1 MRIGINLVFLVSGEG
16 GGIERHIRGL
26 LRGLEAVGGDHEYVL
41 FTSRNCTGTF
51 RLGPTMREVV
61 CDVSARFRPA
71 KIVWE
76 QTVLPFQL
84 RQHGIDVVLS
94 PANIG
99 PIVVGRPS
107 VLIMHDVIPFKRP
120 EIFTTIE
127 RVAQKTLFSLS
138 ARASDAILT
147 VSESSKRDIA
157 ELFDVAPAKIHVVPG
172 AAEEKF
178 RPVAITESVRAALR
192 EARISDRYLLY
203 VAAGRAY
210 KNVDGLIRAFA
221 QLAERIPHSL
231 VITGLAGRASDD
243 IQRLVVGLGLADRVV
258 FTGFLDDALLP
269 ALYSAADVFVFPS
282 FYEGFGLPVIE
293 AMACGTP
300 VVASD
305 RTSIPEAVGDA
316 GLLFDPSR
324 VDDIA
329 NAIERVLEDKALR
342 DSLVLKGLARAKLLS
357 WETTAARTLSVL
369 GEVA

>member
-1 MRIGINLVFLVSGEG
+1 MRIAINLVFLVSGEG
-16 GGIERHIRGL
+16 GGIERHVRGL

-51 RLGPTMREVV
+51 PLGPTMREVV
-61 CDVSARFRPA
+61 CDVSAKFRPA

-94 PANIG
+94 PANIA

-120 EIFTTIE
+120 EIFTTVE

-138 ARASDAILT
+138 ARSCDAILT

-157 ELFDVAPAKIHVVPG
+157 ELFGVSLSKIRVVPG
-172 AAEEKF
+172 ATDPKF
-178 RPVAITESVRAALR
+178 RPIEITDIVRASLR
-192 EARISDRYLLY
+192 RARIPDRYLLY
-203 VAAGRAY
+203 VAASRAY
-210 KNVDGLIRAFA
+210 KNVEGLVRAFH

-231 VITGLAGRASDD
+231 VITGLAGRASPE
-243 IQRLVVGLGLADRVV
+243 IERLVVGLGLVDRVV
-258 FTGFLDDALLP
+258 FSGFLDDELLP

-293 AMACGTP
+293 AMACGTA
-300 VVASD
+300 VAASN

-316 GLLFDPSR
+316 GLLFDPDSTQEMSEAMHSILSN
-324 VDDIA
+324 DT
-329 NAIERVLEDKALR
+329 LR
-342 DSLVLKGLARAKLLS
+342 AELVQKGLARAKQLS
-357 WETTAARTLSVL
+357 WETTARRTLAVL
-369 GEVA
+369 SEVA